1 MDHCGAKIEISLQLF
16 YVCRQIY
23 TEASYIFY
31 SKNRFYVDT
40 IDSFI
45 PFLQDRP
52 TQVRGHIATIS
63 IPVPYGAQRDEDG
76 EMIPRHCNVKVSSL
90 ANACLHL
97 STHPELLAKVKQLD
111 LRMWDYYGEEQY
123 NLTGPLNLDSLKMSS
138 KRAEQLA
145 SIAET
150 EVFTLSFFDWHGLA
164 MAGPEGMEVFEPL
177 PKGMHRKIK
186 RLRDDLLS
194 REHDPELDDN
204 VKDEGDSES
213 DDNDDDDYDG
223 SDDGDGGYH

>member
-1 MDHCGAKIEISLQLF
+1 MGLLRGGTIQFDWAFELGF
-16 YVCRQIY
+16 
-23 TEASYIFY
+23 
-31 SKNRFYVDT
+31 SKNVFKESR
-40 IDSFI
+40 
-45 PFLQDRP
+45 
-52 TQVRGHIATIS
+52 
-63 IPVPYGAQRDEDG
+63 
-76 EMIPRHCNVKVSSL
+76 
-90 ANACLHL
+90 
-97 STHPELLAKVKQLD
+97 
-111 LRMWDYYGEEQY
+111 
-123 NLTGPLNLDSLKMSS
+123 
-138 KRAEQLA
+138 QLA